1 MTVTVF
7 DQSLDQ
13 KEVREMRG
21 RRKKDIPPAKDR
33 FVGLRFT
40 EEQYSVLEHNARQA
54 RLSVSEYIRRAV
66 LKQKIPA
73 FQPIIHDEHEIL
85 EELKNINKIGN
96 NLNQIARYF
105 NQGGMINN
113 QIAIDLKNV
122 IKLLNDSCM
131 RFDAAVVKEYG
142 NGKAY

>member
-1 MTVTVF
+1 
-7 DQSLDQ
+7 
-13 KEVREMRG
+13 MRG

-105 NQGGMINN
+105 NQGGMMNN